1 MQNENAK
8 RDIAESLQ
16 RFQQL
21 KAMKNGAPLS
31 TIFRSKG
38 GRKDQE
44 VMVVSS
50 ECQTLCDKDDD

>member
-8 RDIAESLQ
+8 RDIAESLL

-21 KAMKNGAPLS
+21 KAMKNGQPLS
-31 TIFRSKG
+31 MFGKSKG
-38 GRKDQE
+38 GRKNK

-50 ECQTLCDKDDD
+50 ECQTLCNKDDD